1 VFSSLLPVR
10 NGLNGLYFASYPVT
24 AMSQDTVFRPF
35 FITPA
40 EAGITIGDLIGSTL
54 TEIRGR
60 GTELILQKGSRKF
73 AIRAFEDTLIVK
85 EVFE

>member
-1 VFSSLLPVR
+1 V
-10 NGLNGLYFASYPVT
+10 NGLNRLYLNSYPIT
-24 AMSQDTVFRPF
+24 AMSQDAVFRPF
-35 FITPA
+35 FMTPG

-85 EVFE
+85 EVSE